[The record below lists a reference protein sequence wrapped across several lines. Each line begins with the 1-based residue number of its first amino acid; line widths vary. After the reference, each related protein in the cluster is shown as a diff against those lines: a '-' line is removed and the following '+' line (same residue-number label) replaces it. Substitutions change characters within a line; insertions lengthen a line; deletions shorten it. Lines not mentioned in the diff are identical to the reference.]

1 MDKELD
7 RSILSLSVCCSLG
20 CQWIGELRHLERHLS
35 PAKEGDCP
43 LVEVMCDHGCGQ
55 IMKRQEREEHEE
67 EMCSKRP
74 LDFQLSRLQSRMER
88 TLTELQKKH
97 DLEISALKTIVE
109 EQRDEISKLKT
120 IVHNSKSKAEAV
132 CMTYAYLKPSSLQ
145 IMPKLPGGNIPGVMY
160 HAEHG
165 RVEIYGSCDA
175 ELRARCFLFQIEYQ
189 KILLAVRTKKI
200 ELPPSY
206 PQRELDDMLIELN
219 QKYASSYIFIE
230 EKCQK
235 PAIRIFS
242 VLPSQVEE
250 IAKFLQLKLKLL
262 HVRTVHLSGNRKV
275 TLKMC
280 DITKEEVD
288 IIVNAANTML
298 NHQTRGVAGALNKA
312 TNGELQ
318 RLSDKYIS
326 DYGRLQIGGVAVTK
340 GCGNLK
346 CKFVLHLAG
355 PKASHTFSDG
365 DASGILRKGI
375 RNVLSEAEK
384 LGAVSIAI
392 PAIGAGSYLLKN
404 DMVASSIM
412 SAIKE
417 YSYTSETAVNDIR
430 VIVYNDNVYSVF
442 IKVFES

>member
-7 RSILSLSVCCSLG
+7 RSILSLSVRCSLG

-43 LVEVMCDHGCGQ
+43 LVEVKCDHGCGQ
-55 IMKRQEREEHEE
+55 IMKRQERVEHEE
-67 EMCSKRP
+67 EICSKRP

-88 TLTELQKKH
+88 TLAELQKKH

-132 CMTYAYLKPSSLQ
+132 CMTYAHLKPSSLQ

-160 HAEHG
+160 HVEHGTHG

-189 KILLAVRTKKI
+189 KILLAVRSKKI
-200 ELPPSY
+200 EFPPSY
-206 PQRELDDMLIELN
+206 PQQELDDMLIELN

-230 EKCQK
+230 ETHQK
-235 PAIRIFS
+235 QFIKILS
-242 VLPSQVEE
+242 VVPSQVEE
-250 IAKFLQLKLKLL
+250 IATFLEPKLKFLSIKTL
-262 HVRTVHLSGNRKV
+262 HLSDIHKV

-288 IIVNAANTML
+288 VIVNSTNTLL
-298 NHQTRGVAGALNKA
+298 NRHTRGIAQALNRA

-318 RLSDKYIS
+318 KLCDEYIS
-326 DYGRLQIGGVAVTK
+326 DHGQLEIGSVAVTK

-346 CKFVLHLAG
+346 CKYVLHLAV
-355 PKASHTFSDG
+355 PKTSDRFSDG
-365 DASGILRKGI
+365 EISDVLCKGI
-375 RNVLSEAEK
+375 RTILSEAEK

-392 PAIGAGSYLLKN
+392 PAIGGGLFLLRQ
-404 DMVASSIM
+404 DMVASSIT
-412 SAIKE
+412 SAVKE
-417 YSYTSETAVNDIR
+417 YSYTSINDVRI
-430 VIVYNDNVYSVF
+430 IVYDESLYSLF
-442 IKVFES
+442 ANLFES

>member
-7 RSILSLSVCCSLG
+7 RSILSLSVRCSLG

-35 PAKEGDCP
+35 PGKEGDCP
-43 LVEVMCDHGCGQ
+43 LVEVKCDHGCGHA
-55 IMKRQEREEHEE
+55 MKRQEREEHEE

-88 TLTELQKKH
+88 TLAELQKKH

-132 CMTYAYLKPSSLQ
+132 CMTYAHLKPSSLQ

-230 EKCQK
+230 ETHQK
-235 PAIRIFS
+235 QFIKILS
-242 VLPSQVEE
+242 VVPSQVEE
-250 IAKFLQLKLKLL
+250 IATFLEPKLKFLSIKTL
-262 HVRTVHLSGNRKV
+262 HLSDIHKV

-288 IIVNAANTML
+288 VIVNSTNTLL
-298 NHQTRGVAGALNKA
+298 NRHTRGIAQALNRA

-318 RLSDKYIS
+318 KLCDEYIS
-326 DYGRLQIGGVAVTK
+326 DHGQLEIGSVAVTK

-346 CKFVLHLAG
+346 CKYVLHLAV
-355 PKASHTFSDG
+355 PKTSDRFSDG
-365 DASGILRKGI
+365 EISDVLCKGI
-375 RNVLSEAEK
+375 RTILSEAEK

-392 PAIGAGSYLLKN
+392 PAIGGGLFLLRQ

-412 SAIKE
+412 SAVKE
-417 YSYTSETAVNDIR
+417 YSYTSINDVRI
-430 VIVYNDNVYSVF
+430 IVYDESLYSLF
-442 IKVFES
+442 ANLFES